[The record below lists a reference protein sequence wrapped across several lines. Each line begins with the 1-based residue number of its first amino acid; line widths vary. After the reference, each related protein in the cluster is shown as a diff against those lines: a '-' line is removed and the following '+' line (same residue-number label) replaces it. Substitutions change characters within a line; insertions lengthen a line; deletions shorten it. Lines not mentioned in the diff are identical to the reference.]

1 MRRSSAAIRHLVWSV
16 ALLGLLVLPILRAVI
31 PELEL
36 PIPWSSD
43 RALRA
48 VDPQAGSAMI
58 VEDASVVS
66 DEALAQTMESGL
78 RLAGERTPSTGSL
91 KSSSEISGGE
101 ATVVETVLGAVVV
114 SEGAAFERDFRP
126 RNGVSASFWVVVLW
140 AGVAVI
146 LLAPLLSGWIGVR
159 LLATRSIELD
169 DESVRA
175 VVSEL
180 ARRVGLARAP
190 HLLVGPAGTMPMT
203 WGIMRPVIV
212 LPAEALAWPAARL
225 EAVLLH
231 ELAHVARR
239 DCLTQLVAGLA
250 RAVHWFNPLV
260 WVAARQMRV
269 ERELACD
276 DVALQSGARA
286 SDYAQELLGLA
297 RVHRAPVWTAMAAV
311 AMARP
316 NQLAHRLR
324 AVLDEGRSRS
334 RAGWREVF
342 GTTAVAAVLILP
354 LAAMVPAQVPVAPP
368 PQAPRPLLSTPAVP
382 PPTMETVA
390 RVASPWVT
398 IPPAPSVS
406 TAPPVSL
413 QITPPQTAAITPLPL
428 VANTPPV
435 WNNPRAWNTPQQ
447 PSPGYTVAPETV
459 SQDVTCAAAQSG
471 WRTMNHSSNEDRS
484 TIRMSRPGCDLDV
497 RLQGDIDFDAEAIG
511 IARMSRDALIRIE
524 ENDGRRERWLE
535 IVAGT
540 DGAPSFEYRENG
552 RDATFDGTAREWYR
566 AVMLVLFRRVG
577 FAAEERVA
585 ALLRRGGAQAV
596 LDELDNLGS
605 DYVTSRYITE
615 LVEQA
620 ELNEA
625 QFVTVVSVAMRRVR
639 SDHYMA
645 EILKTVAA
653 EQPLTPRLLDDF
665 TTASRQIESDHYRTE
680 VLRSVIASGRLSTQ
694 QVASVIESAGDMES
708 DHYRAELLTSIADR
722 YALEPS
728 FRPAY
733 LRAVEGMESDHYRT
747 ETLKRLFQRDDL
759 SPEEKSAVLQATRM
773 IGSDHYRSE
782 LLKLV
787 GSDGLQNAAMR
798 QAFFESA
805 AGIPS
810 DHYYLEAMRVLVDDS
825 QLSAALLTAVLDASA
840 RELDS
845 DHYLSELLLRVLER
859 HAVTGEVRT
868 SFLRAMDSLSS
879 DHYRGRVADVLLRA
893 ERR

>member
-1 MRRSSAAIRHLVWSV
+1 M
-16 ALLGLLVLPILRAVI
+16 
-31 PELEL
+31 EL
-36 PIPWSSD
+36 PIAWSSD

-48 VDPQAGSAMI
+48 VDSRATSALI

-66 DEALAQTMESGL
+66 DEAPAHSMESGL
-78 RLAGERTPSTGSL
+78 RLDGERTPSTGSL
-91 KSSSEISGGE
+91 KSSRVVPGGE
-101 ATVVETVLGAVVV
+101 ATVVETTLGAVVA
-114 SEGAAFERDFRP
+114 SEGAAFERNFRP
-126 RNGVSASFWVVVLW
+126 RNRESASYWVVVLW
-140 AGVAVI
+140 AGVAVF
-146 LLAPLLSGWIGVR
+146 LLAPLLSGWLGVR
-159 LLATRSIELD
+159 RLAARSIELD

-175 VVSEL
+175 LVSEL
-180 ARRVGLARAP
+180 ARRIGVSRAP
-190 HLLVGPAGTMPMT
+190 HLLAGPAGTMPMT

-212 LPAEALAWPAARL
+212 LPAEGLAWPAARL

-297 RVHRAPVWTAMAAV
+297 RVHRAPAWTAMAAV

-316 NQLAHRLR
+316 NQLANRLR

-334 RAGWREVF
+334 RAGWREVM
-342 GTTAVAAVLILP
+342 GTTTVAAVLILP

-368 PQAPRPLLSTPAVP
+368 QAPRPWLSTPAVSP
-382 PPTMETVA
+382 PITETVA
-390 RVASPWVT
+390 QVPGPWVR

-406 TAPPVSL
+406 VAPPTSL
-413 QITPPQTAAITPLPL
+413 LIIPPQTAVTPLPW

-435 WNNPRAWNTPQQ
+435 WYAPRAWNTPQR

-459 SQDVTCAAAQSG
+459 SQDVTCAVAQSG
-471 WRTMNHSSNEDRS
+471 WRTMNHSSNDDRS
-484 TIRMSRPGCDLDV
+484 TIRMSRPGCELDV

-511 IARMSRDALIRIE
+511 IARMSRDALVRIE

-535 IVAGT
+535 IVAGA

-552 RDATFDGTAREWYR
+552 RDAAFDGTAREWYR

-585 ALLRRGGAQAV
+585 ALLRRGGAQTV
-596 LDELDNLGS
+596 LGELDNLGS

-625 QFVTVVSVAMRRVR
+625 QFVTVVSVAMRRVQ

-665 TTASRQIESDHYRTE
+665 TAASRQIESDHYRTE

-722 YALEPS
+722 YALEPA

-759 SPEEKSAVLQATRM
+759 SPEEKAAVLQATRM